1 MDLISVAERMPRPGE
16 TVGNARF
23 MQAYG
28 GKGANQ
34 AVAAARLGG
43 EVTLIASL
51 GNDLSGHAMRTH
63 FEAEGIDV
71 SRLLT
76 DPENATGTALI
87 LVDKAGENAISV
99 APGANFSLTP
109 EALGSL
115 DEALAGAAML
125 VMQAEIPYRTI
136 REAAFAAR
144 QLGVP
149 VLLNPAP
156 ACPIDPELMTAVD
169 ILVVNQTEAACISGL
184 SLDENPLEEVAGRL
198 LTAGPRHV
206 IVTLG
211 SGGAF
216 LLNASG
222 AWHVP
227 AFRVR
232 AVDTT
237 AAGDVFCGA
246 LAVAAAGGEVTTDAL
261 RFASAASALS
271 VTRPGAQSSIPARRE
286 VEEFLTVNQK
296 L

>member
-23 MQAYG
+23 MQAFG

-43 EVTLIASL
+43 EVVLVAAL
-51 GNDLSGHAMRTH
+51 GDDLSGRAMREH
-63 FEAEGIDV
+63 FAAEGIDTSCLV
-71 SRLLT
+71 T

-87 LVDKAGENAISV
+87 LVDAAAENAISV

-109 EALGSL
+109 EAIGSL
-115 DEALAGAAML
+115 DEVLAGAGML
-125 VMQAEIPYRTI
+125 VMQAEIPYRTV

-144 QLGVP
+144 RLGVP

-156 ACPIDPELMTAVD
+156 VCRIDAELMAAVD

-184 SLDENPLEEVAGRL
+184 SPDENPLEEVTGRL
-198 LTAGPRHV
+198 LADGARNV
-206 IVTLG
+206 VVTLG
-211 SGGAF
+211 SRGSY
-216 LLNASG
+216 LLNAAGSLT
-222 AWHVP
+222 VP
-227 AFRVR
+227 AFRVK

-246 LAVAAAGGEVTTDAL
+246 LAVAAAGAELSAEAL

-271 VTRPGAQSSIPARRE
+271 VTRHGAQPSIPTREE
-286 VEEFLTVNQK
+286 VEEFLTKN
-296 L
+296 

>member
-23 MQAYG
+23 MQAFG

-51 GNDLSGHAMRTH
+51 GDDLSGRAMRTH

-87 LVDKAGENAISV
+87 LVDKTGENAISV

-109 EALGSL
+109 EALGPL
-115 DEALAGAAML
+115 DGALCGAAML
-125 VMQAEIPYRTI
+125 VMQAEIPYCTVRK
-136 REAAFAAR
+136 AAFAAR
-144 QLGVP
+144 RLGVP

-156 ACPIDPELMTAVD
+156 ACPIDPELMAAVE

-184 SLDENPLEEVAGRL
+184 DFDKTPLEAVAGRL
-198 LTAGPRHV
+198 LAAGPRHV
-206 IVTLG
+206 VVTLG

-216 LLNASG
+216 LLNAQG
-222 AWHVP
+222 AFHVP

-246 LAVAAAGGEVTTDAL
+246 LAVAAAGGEVTGDAL

-271 VTRPGAQSSIPARRE
+271 VMRSGAQSSIPARKE
-286 VEEFLTVNQK
+286 VEEFLTMN
-296 L
+296 